1 MRKIHIFRHKITLI
15 NIRKPEKEN
24 LNQELQWLGDS
35 LGLFNLRDRDRS
47 CFRIFIELL
56 KGSKAKRPL
65 NSDELAHTLG
75 LSRGT
80 IIHHINTLME
90 AGIVVSDGNM
100 YMLRVANLQALID
113 EVEKDV
119 KKTTEQLK
127 EVAKDLDKWL
137 GL

>member
-1 MRKIHIFRHKITLI
+1 MRKIHIIRHKITLI

-56 KGSKAKRPL
+56 KASKAKRPL

-90 AGIVVSDGNM
+90 AGIVVSDGNA
-100 YMLRVANLQALID
+100 YRLRVENLQALID

-119 KKTTEQLK
+119 KRTTEQLR
-127 EVAKDLDKWL
+127 EVAKDLDTWL